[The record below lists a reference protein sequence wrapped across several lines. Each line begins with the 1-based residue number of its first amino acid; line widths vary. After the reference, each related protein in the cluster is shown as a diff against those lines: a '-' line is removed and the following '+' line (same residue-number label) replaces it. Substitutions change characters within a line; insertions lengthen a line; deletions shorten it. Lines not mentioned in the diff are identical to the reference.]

1 MYSTNK
7 FFNQTLK
14 SKMLI
19 KEVLKI
25 INLNIREREKQ
36 KILK

>member
-7 FFNQTLK
+7 FLNQTLK